1 MQREVIFFFVFTG
14 GFSELRINEGAKVYL
29 QETVVN
35 RKYYEWQLSVGHQWL
50 KIENDHVIETHYC
63 HPGAKGISINTCH
76 GKVFIDFDRLQTNDP
91 GMKVRRLSFLPQG
104 QTEDIGWYFRDGQ
117 VWREYGSQ
125 GLSMLSPSVSS
136 REVERQF
143 TLNPQGTFAFSG
155 YMIDFSNMTESHAFT
170 GSYRRVRRRPKFTS
184 NTGVVGSTSALP
196 TAASSQTYRWELTGD
211 CPNWTEH
218 QARICLFDSSGIERQ
233 YQLNQ
238 RGTLHFKMNRSSYTL
253 GFSVTQINLS
263 TGTTRAVRRLNQ

>member
-1 MQREVIFFFVFTG
+1 
-14 GFSELRINEGAKVYL
+14 
-29 QETVVN
+29 
-35 RKYYEWQLSVGHQWL
+35 
-50 KIENDHVIETHYC
+50 
-63 HPGAKGISINTCH
+63 
-76 GKVFIDFDRLQTNDP
+76 
-91 GMKVRRLSFLPQG
+91 MKVRRLNFFPQG
-104 QTEDIGWYFRDGQ
+104 QMEDIGWYFRDGQ

-155 YMIDFSNMTESHAFT
+155 YVIDFSSMTEFHTFT
-170 GSYRRVRRRPKFTS
+170 GSYKRVRRRPKFAS
-184 NTGVVGSTSALP
+184 NTGVLGSTSALL
-196 TAASSQTYRWELTGD
+196 TAAASQTYRWELTGD

-218 QARICLFDSSGIERQ
+218 RARICLFDSSGIERQ
-233 YQLNQ
+233 HQLNQ

-263 TGTTRAVRRLNQ
+263 TGTTRAVRLNQ

>member
-1 MQREVIFFFVFTG
+1 
-14 GFSELRINEGAKVYL
+14 
-29 QETVVN
+29 
-35 RKYYEWQLSVGHQWL
+35 
-50 KIENDHVIETHYC
+50 
-63 HPGAKGISINTCH
+63 
-76 GKVFIDFDRLQTNDP
+76 
-91 GMKVRRLSFLPQG
+91 MKVRRLSFLPQG

-155 YMIDFSNMTESHAFT
+155 CVINFSR
-170 GSYRRVRRRPKFTS
+170 SYRRVRRRPKFTS
-184 NTGVVGSTSALP
+184 NTGVLGSTSALP
-196 TAASSQTYRWELTGD
+196 TAASSQTYRWELIGD

-218 QARICLFDSSGIERQ
+218 QARTCLFDSSGIERQ